1 MQSTATKEKGTVMP
15 SEMNIKMAKT
25 NKTSV
30 KLLRC
35 LFAPQGG
42 RFLLNAQFKKIVLD
56 ECTKELLP
64 KTREAALGPP
74 CQLSEMTERQILDIG
89 KALLADTKVHLK
101 VACQYDESLMSKA
114 KFVLFKPKEDGDN
127 DGDVHVPQAH
137 GSCTVNSV

>member
-1 MQSTATKEKGTVMP
+1 MQSTETKENSTFVP
-15 SEMNIKMAKT
+15 SEMNSKMAKS

-42 RFLLNAQFKKIVLD
+42 RFLLNAKFKKIVMNK
-56 ECTKELLP
+56 CTKELLP
-64 KTREAALGPP
+64 KTREAALGPR
-74 CQLSEMTERQILDIG
+74 CQLSEMTEMQILDIG
-89 KALLADTKVHLK
+89 KALLADTKEQLD

-114 KFVLFKPKEDGDN
+114 KYVLFKPENDGDN

-137 GSCTVNSV
+137 GCGTVNSV